1 MSETKEQRIRVLL
14 TLREDYVNAL
24 DQLIAQGGASSRSD
38 MVERI
43 IGAFLSD
50 LRQKRQQEGALG
62 ALVGFFL
69 LMLGAAAIASIFQGD
84 SK

>member
-1 MSETKEQRIRVLL
+1 MSENREERIRVLL
-14 TLREDYVNAL
+14 TLRKDYMDAL

-43 IGAFLSD
+43 IGAFLAD
-50 LRQKRQQEGALG
+50 LKAKRQQEGALG

-69 LMLGAAAIASIFQGD
+69 LLVGAAAVASIFKD
-84 SK
+84 D

>member
-1 MSETKEQRIRVLL
+1 MNSTREERIRVML
-14 TLREDYVNAL
+14 TLRKDYIGSL

-38 MVERI
+38 MIERI

-50 LRQKRQQEGALG
+50 LRQKRQQQGALG

-69 LMLGAAAIASIFQGD
+69 LMLGAAAVASIFAGGEE
-84 SK
+84 